1 MKPSSVLT
9 DVSSSSRMRS
19 SCSWVIASEFTQS
32 DCTRGRARRRRA
44 VRYDSSWIP
53 AASTPESCCWSVG
66 QPLLERGGD
75 VDVPV
80 ELVDERH
87 RDLVLDVLVR
97 DQLFGRAAEGV
108 RVERLVPDESG
119 EEPDRRQQR
128 EDDDEDPGGQHLAP
142 GWGHAESPSFCSHTA
157 AFRNAPATMR
167 RAIR

>member
-1 MKPSSVLT
+1 MKPPSVLT
-9 DVSSSSRMRS
+9 DVRSSSRTAEQLLVRHRER
-19 SCSWVIASEFTQS
+19 VDPERLHAR
-32 DCTRGRARRRRA
+32 TRQEAARRA
-44 VRYDSSWIP
+44 VRQLLDP
-53 AASTPESCCWSVG
+53 GREHAGEPLLVGG

-108 RVERLVPDESG
+108 RVERLVADEPG

-128 EDDDEDPGGQHLAP
+128 EHDDEDPGGQHLAP
-142 GWGHAESPSFCSHTA
+142 GWGHAGSPSFCSHTA